1 METLRKNTKHVSVG
15 DYEFDIAINRQIV
28 LDGFKRFP
36 NLWAVIT
43 KSSKYQLDV
52 EKMEDISALADLL
65 DANDII
71 EETMPQF
78 VEYVFPKMV
87 ALANTDLDCDKF
99 LSYIDENGVSDQFDQ
114 AIFEFAMLGFTGD
127 KSEKKAKV
135 KFSLK

>member
-28 LDGFKRFP
+28 LDGFKHFP
-36 NLWAVIT
+36 KLWTVIT
-43 KSSKYQLDV
+43 KSAKYKLDA
-52 EKMEDISALADLL
+52 EKIEDISALADLF

-78 VEYVFPKMV
+78 VGYVFPKMV
-87 ALANTDLDCDKF
+87 ELAVTDLDCDKF
-99 LSYIDENGVSDQFDQ
+99 LAYIEENDVSDEFNQ

-127 KSEKKAKV
+127 KSEKRAKV